1 MRVMNFSYLLE
12 KEGKKRALA
21 PWAGDALA
29 LLAAFGILGR
39 RWRSMI
45 KFFSGEDLK
54 RVDFVYKMYYP
65 VFLVKC
71 GEYVVPVDGMAL
83 SRVRVDEY
91 SETDGG
97 YELFGVKALDLPLVK
112 EAELKISEWIVATT
126 KEEIEDG
133 YAVSPV
139 LEEAEAN
146 RVAKEFARIYYATE
160 GFAER
165 VKLAIS
171 AAEASFEEGAKQI
184 VEEYNSLLAEY
195 DGRVARKNEEIEGL
209 LTGAEKK
216 MVEELEAEIKKDLE
230 ALREERKDL
239 NRALKES
246 QEELRTINR
255 NLQGCEGRRWTAERE
270 IQMAEN
276 RLRGL
281 ISKKGRIGEGRE
293 GFDGLKNTIGELK
306 GTERALERLRR
317 DINGLVEEAARL
329 KARRSDLQK
338 KIEALQAELDR
349 NAEKERLMPSRE
361 DMERR
366 KINESF
372 AKRRELLMQELNE
385 LLSEKDRR
393 LLEIKTRENKLR
405 RENERYRGRLNVIFE
420 TLEGELK
427 RLRELLWRDGELL
440 EAEVEILYIPFY
452 LVSTDKKL
460 SVVEPPLLI
469 RGHGGA
475 ERKKRIIGMGGA
487 LGLIEGD
494 WNTLSVLLYEARET
508 FDLLNEK
515 NRGRI
520 LRGIEALKEIKA
532 LGRTQEAILLK
543 GCISK

>member
-1 MRVMNFSYLLE
+1 MNFSYLLE

-29 LLAAFGILGR
+29 LLEAFGILGK

-83 SRVRVDEY
+83 SRVRIDEY
-91 SETDGG
+91 SETDVG

-112 EAELKISEWIVATT
+112 EVEFKISEWIVATT

-133 YAVSPV
+133 YAMPPV

-146 RVAKEFARIYYATE
+146 RIAKEFARIYYATE
-160 GFAER
+160 DYAER

-171 AAEASFEEGAKQI
+171 SMEASFKEGAKQV

-195 DGRVARKNEEIEGL
+195 DGRVARKNEEIESL

-216 MVEELEAEIKKDLE
+216 MIEELEAEIKRGLE

-246 QEELRTINR
+246 QDELRTINR
-255 NLQGCEGRRWTAERE
+255 NLQECESKRWTVERE

-281 ISKKGRIGEGRE
+281 ISKKERVEEGKE
-293 GFDGLKNTIGELK
+293 GFDGLKNTIGEL
-306 GTERALERLRR
+306 GETEKALERLRR
-317 DINGLVEEAARL
+317 DLNGLVEEAARL
-329 KARRSDLQK
+329 KARQLDLQK
-338 KIEALQAELDR
+338 KVEVLQAELDK
-349 NAEKERLMPSRE
+349 NAEKERLMPSRG

-366 KINESF
+366 KINERF
-372 AKRRELLMQELNE
+372 AKGRELLIQELNE

-393 LLEIKTRENKLR
+393 LLEIKARENKLR
-405 RENERYRGRLNVIFE
+405 RENVREGGRLNVIFE

-427 RLRELLWRDGELL
+427 RLRELLWRDEELL
-440 EAEVEILYIPFY
+440 GTEVEILYIPFY
-452 LVSTDKKL
+452 LASADKKL
-460 SVVEPPLLI
+460 SVMEPPLLI
-469 RGHGGA
+469 RGHGRV
-475 ERKKRIIGMGGA
+475 ERQKRMRGVRDA

-494 WNTLSVLLYEARET
+494 WNTLFVLLYEARET

-532 LGRTQEAILLK
+532 LGRAQEAMLLK